1 MKFQRIL
8 SKRRDEIIVMVQE
21 RGVETLD
28 GGNKWEEDEEREME
42 GWDSQ
47 TFKGQGDSTYDQGG
61 MVCVRD

>member
-1 MKFQRIL
+1 
-8 SKRRDEIIVMVQE
+8 MVQE

-47 TFKGQGDSTYDQGG
+47 TFKGQGDSTYDRGG